1 MIEMLVVFI
10 VFGVS
15 AMIAIRSVGDTLRRD
30 RVAKAAAIMSTD
42 LEQAFALAARQ
53 RIPVRLRMVD
63 SVQLFTVRDRTD
75 TTVRFRRRS
84 YGSASEFGLDYMKS
98 SRDSFDI
105 MPNGLAS
112 DTINITI
119 GVKSTG
125 GTRYTKSIRATRG
138 GLVRVGNR

>member
-30 RVAKAAAIMSTD
+30 RVAKAAAILSSD

-53 RIPVRLRMVD
+53 RMPVRLRMVD
-63 SVQLFTVRDRTD
+63 SVQLFTARDRVD
-75 TTVRFRRRS
+75 TNTRFRRRS
-84 YGSASEFGLDYMKS
+84 FGSASEFGLDYMLS
-98 SRDSFDI
+98 SRDSIDI

-112 DTINITI
+112 DTLNITL
-119 GVKSTG
+119 GVTSTG
-125 GTRYTKSIRATRG
+125 GTRYTKRIRVTRAG
-138 GLVRVGNR
+138 MVRVGIQ

>member
-30 RVAKAAAIMSTD
+30 RVAKAAAILSSD

-53 RIPVRLRMVD
+53 RMPVRLRMVD
-63 SVQLFTVRDRTD
+63 SVQLFTARDRVD
-75 TTVRFRRRS
+75 TNTRFRRRS
-84 YGSASEFGLDYMKS
+84 FGSVSEFGLDYMKS
-98 SRDSFDI
+98 SRDSVDI

-112 DTINITI
+112 DTLNITL
-119 GVKSTG
+119 GVTSTG
-125 GTRYTKSIRATRG
+125 GSRYTKSIRVTRAG
-138 GLVRVGNR
+138 MVRVGNR

>member
-30 RVAKAAAIMSTD
+30 RVGKAAAILSAD

-53 RIPVRLRMVD
+53 RMPVRIRLVD
-63 SVQLFTVRDRTD
+63 SVQLFTVRDRVD
-75 TTVRFRRRS
+75 TNTRFRRRS
-84 YGSASEFGLDYMKS
+84 FGSGSEFGLDYMAS
-98 SRDSFDI
+98 SKDSIDV

-112 DTINITI
+112 DTLTITL
-119 GVKSTG
+119 GVASTG
-125 GTRYTKSIRATRG
+125 GSRYTKRIRVTRG
-138 GLVRVGNR
+138 GLVRVGIQ